1 MKPSKAPDRAVPA
14 SQAWRPVAMNK
25 GIFNPARCP
34 RNFFKNIWN
43 AKRLVQEDAPETIVA
58 ATLRQGFALAKA

>member
-1 MKPSKAPDRAVPA
+1 L
-14 SQAWRPVAMNK
+14 
-25 GIFNPARCP
+25 GI
-34 RNFFKNIWN
+34 FFKNIWN